1 MKITFL
7 LTQSLEDPYGLG
19 RFWPLAKGLTGLG
32 HQITALALHPD
43 FSSAKDESFTRDG
56 VHIRYVAPMHV
67 WKRGNVKGYYSPWR
81 LPWITLRATWA
92 LAKGALSIE
101 SDVIH
106 VGKAQ
111 PMNGLAGML
120 ASRWQGKPLYVD
132 YDDWEAASNRFQ
144 NTIQR
149 SMVAWWEDH
158 LVGWAQG
165 VTVNT
170 HFLKQRLERLG
181 IPPNRI
187 RFVPNGVDRERFSQ
201 IDCQQVQ
208 ALRQQLEL
216 MGRSVVA
223 YIGSM
228 SLASH
233 PVDLLL
239 QSFLQVTQS
248 VENATLLL
256 VGGGEDLE
264 QLRRQVGELGLGEAI
279 IFVGRTAAEQVPYY
293 MALADVTVDPVHDD
307 DVARSRSP
315 LKIFESLAVGR
326 PVVTGDVGDR
336 RSILADGQAGMLV
349 PPGNAQ
355 ALANGIIAVL
365 QDKEKTQSMREAA
378 LRLRER
384 YYWDVLVQDFVRVY
398 DK

>member
-32 HQITALALHPD
+32 HQITVLALHPD
-43 FSSAKDESFTRDG
+43 FSSVRDKRFDRHG
-56 VHIRYVAPMHV
+56 IRICYVAPMHV
-67 WKRGNVKGYYSPWR
+67 WKRENIKGYYPGWR
-81 LPWITLRATWA
+81 LPWIILRATWA
-92 LAKGALSIE
+92 LAKEALAVE

-111 PMNGLAGML
+111 PMNGLAGIL
-120 ASRWQGKPLYVD
+120 ASRWQRKPLYLD
-132 YDDWEAASNRFQ
+132 CDDWEAASNRFQ
-144 NTIQR
+144 SSTQR
-149 SMVAWWEDH
+149 SLVAWWEDR
-158 LVGWAQG
+158 LVHRARG

-170 HFLKQRLERLG
+170 HFLQRHLVRLG
-181 IPPNRI
+181 IPSDRI
-187 RFVPNGVDRERFSQ
+187 TYVPNGVDRERFSGICPQ
-201 IDCQQVQ
+201 KVQ

-216 MGRSVVA
+216 TDCPVVA

-228 SLASH
+228 SLTNH
-233 PVDLLL
+233 PVDLLI
-239 QSFLQVTQS
+239 QAFGRVIGA
-248 VENATLLL
+248 VENARLLL

-264 QLRRQVGELGLGEAI
+264 KLRRQVRERGLEEVVR
-279 IFVGRTAAEQVPYY
+279 FVGRIAADQVPYY
-293 MALADVTVDPVHDD
+293 MALADVTVDPVYDD

-315 LKIFESLAVGR
+315 LKIFESLAVGT

-336 RSILADGQAGMLV
+336 RYILGDGQAGLLV
-349 PPGNAQ
+349 SPGDAQ
-355 ALANGIIAVL
+355 AMAEGIIAVL
-365 QDKEKTQSMREAA
+365 QNCDKVRSMQDASI
-378 LRLRER
+378 RLRER